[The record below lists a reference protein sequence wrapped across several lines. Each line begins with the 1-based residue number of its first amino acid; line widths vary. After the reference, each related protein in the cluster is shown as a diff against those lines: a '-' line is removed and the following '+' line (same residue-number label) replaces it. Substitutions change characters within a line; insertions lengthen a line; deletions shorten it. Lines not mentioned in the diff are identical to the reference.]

1 VTPLLRK
8 GGEAPRIALITMK
21 ILGID
26 YGEKRIGL
34 AISDE
39 SQTLARELDI
49 LSPKEFWA
57 QVNKLISD
65 QQISLIVLG
74 WPLNMSGG
82 ETKKTGEVE
91 RFRKKLLEK
100 ISAKGGSASGGKVE
114 SETGLPVEV
123 MDERLSSQMAVHLRQ
138 GFGGLPTK
146 NNKKVGKTS
155 SDKSKYVDSLAAQ
168 ILLQNYLDRN
178 KK

>member
-1 VTPLLRK
+1 MGNLVSDYTLHPH
-8 GGEAPRIALITMK
+8 PCALTFMK

-39 SQTLARELDI
+39 SQTLARELTI
-49 LSPKEFWA
+49 LSPKEFWE

-82 ETKKTGEVE
+82 ETKKTKEVE
-91 RFRKKLLEK
+91 SFKL
-100 ISAKGGSASGGKVE
+100 KVE
-114 SETGLPVEV
+114 SKTGLPVETI
-123 MDERLSSQMAVHLRQ
+123 DERLTSQMAESISGQ
-138 GFGGLPTK
+138 
-146 NNKKVGKTS
+146 KTNL
-155 SDKSKYVDSLAAQ
+155 DSLAAQ
-168 ILLQNYLDRN
+168 ILLQNYLDKN
-178 KK
+178 KNK